1 MSSIEEIDGE
11 LRAVIAGLDRARSLT
26 AAADHQ
32 VQQVAARAVGA
43 GFAAVAAGMAG
54 VRAAISVIQAG
65 LSGAAGTVGEATRAA
80 ASVPREAATPQETIA
95 ALAQVQQAIAG
106 AREAT
111 AATIGHVDQARQLV
125 GTVLRGGQPGPLL
138 QSLDSVKQVLV
149 LVVQR
154 CGAVQQAAEAA
165 VGQAR
170 GLGSS
175 GN

>member
-1 MSSIEEIDGE
+1 MSSVEEIAGE
-11 LRAVIAGLDRARSLT
+11 LRAVTAGLERAQSLT

-43 GFAAVAAGMAG
+43 GFAAVAAGMAR
-54 VRAAISVIQAG
+54 VRASISAVQAG
-65 LSGAAGTVGEATRAA
+65 LGGAAGTVGEAATAA
-80 ASVPREAATPQETIA
+80 ASVPREAATPQETISG
-95 ALAQVQQAIAG
+95 LAQVQQAIAG

-138 QSLDSVKQVLV
+138 QSLDGVKQVLV

>member
-1 MSSIEEIDGE
+1 MSSVEEIVGE
-11 LRAVIAGLDRARSLT
+11 LRAVTAGLDRAQSLT

-32 VQQVAARAVGA
+32 AEQIATRAAGA
-43 GFAAVAAGMAG
+43 GFTAVAAGMAR
-54 VRAAISVIQAG
+54 VRAAIS
-65 LSGAAGTVGEATRAA
+65 ATRAGLGGTAQMVGDATTA
-80 ASVPREAATPQETIA
+80 ATNMPREAATPEENIA
-95 ALAQVQQAIAG
+95 ALAQVQQGITG

-125 GTVLRGGQPGPLL
+125 GAILQGGQPGPLL
-138 QSLDSVKQVLV
+138 QSLDGVKQVLV

-154 CGAVQQAAEAA
+154 CGTAQRATEAA